1 MNIPL
6 PVRWLVTVTILGLLL
21 WLLDTDQLVTELSR
35 FSLAALGLA
44 LLISVAQVAVSA
56 WRWRYT
62 VHCLGLTLTMKSAVR
77 EYYLAM
83 FLNQCLPGG
92 VAGDLNR
99 AWRHGSSSGSR
110 RAALH
115 AVLIERF
122 SGQLVMSVVALSA
135 AVWLITEYPG
145 VRTLVSGWRDGAM
158 IPGLVLIIGV
168 ILALALGAGL
178 WRKVQQYLVTLGK
191 DIYRGL
197 LNPHAFPRQILSSLL
212 VVATYLGVF
221 WVLAFSADGNM
232 GAVHTMTT
240 LALSSLL
247 LLAMVIPVTVAGWG
261 LREGVA
267 AVLWPLAGLPLE
279 QGVALSVGYGLTILL
294 SSLPGGLFVF
304 SRPAIQP

>member
-1 MNIPL
+1 MSIPL
-6 PVRWLVTVTILGLLL
+6 PVRWLVTVTVLALLL

-62 VHCLGLTLTMKSAVR
+62 ARSLGLTLTMKSAVR

-99 AWRHGSSSGSR
+99 AWRHGSGSGARQS
-110 RAALH
+110 ALH

-122 SGQLVMSVVALSA
+122 SGQLVMSVVALA
-135 AVWLITEYPG
+135 ATVWLIAEYPA
-145 VRTLVSGWRDGAM
+145 VRLLVNGWREGTLV
-158 IPGLVLIIGV
+158 PVLLLIIGLT
-168 ILALALGAGL
+168 LAGAVGARL
-178 WRKVQQYLVTLGK
+178 WRRVQQYLTTLGK

-197 LNPHAFPRQILSSLL
+197 LNPSVFGLQILSSLL
-212 VVATYLGVF
+212 VVASYLGVF
-221 WVLAFSADGNM
+221 WVLAFSADGNADLAHM
-232 GAVHTMTT
+232 MTT

-247 LLAMVIPVTVAGWG
+247 LLAMVIPLTVAGWG
-261 LREGVA
+261 LREA
-267 AVLWPLAGLPLE
+267 AAAILWPLAGLPVE

-304 SRPAIQP
+304 SRPAVEP